1 MKPDSNVKVYDEITD
16 LKQLTTVME
25 YYLEEYNNISRA
37 PMSLVMFK
45 FAIEHISRICRVLK
59 QDNGHLLLVGIGGSG
74 RQSATK
80 LATYMNSFELFQI
93 EITKSYGINEW
104 KEDIKRV
111 MLKAGVGNKN
121 VSFLFCDNQIKDE
134 AFVEDINMLLNT
146 GDVPNIF
153 AADEKA
159 EIVEKM
165 QSAARTENRKIE
177 ATPLAMYNFFIERVK
192 KNLHIVL
199 GLYIMCYF
207 LDFFFFFLLPNSEQ
221 A

>member
-25 YYLEEYNNISRA
+25 YYLEEYNNISKA

-59 QDNGHLLLVGIGGSG
+59 QDNGHLLLMGVGGSG
-74 RQSATK
+74 RQSAAK
-80 LATYMNSFELFQI
+80 LATYINTFELFQI
-93 EITKSYGINEW
+93 EITKSYGVNEW
-104 KEDIKRV
+104 KEDVKQV

-121 VSFLFCDNQIKDE
+121 VSFLFCDNQITDE

-153 AADEKA
+153 TTDEKA

-165 QSAARTENRKIE
+165 QGAARMENRKIE
-177 ATPLAMYNFFIERVK
+177 VTPLAMYNFFIERVK

-199 GLYIMCYF
+199 GLYTMCYF
-207 LDFFFFFLLPNSEQ
+207 LECFFLRLVFDAS
-221 A
+221 

>member
-1 MKPDSNVKVYDEITD
+1 M
-16 LKQLTTVME
+16 ME
-25 YYLEEYNNISRA
+25 FYLEEYNNISKA
-37 PMSLVMFK
+37 PMSLVMFQ

-59 QDNGHLLLVGIGGSG
+59 QDNGHLLLVGVGGSG

-80 LATYMNSFELFQI
+80 LATFMNSFELFQI
-93 EITKSYGINEW
+93 EITKSYGISEW
-104 KEDIKRV
+104 KDDIKQV
-111 MLKAGVGNKN
+111 MLKAGVANSN

-134 AFVEDINMLLNT
+134 SFVEDINMLLNT

-165 QSAARTENRKIE
+165 QGAARMENRKIE
-177 ATPLAMYNFFIERVK
+177 ATPLAMYSFFIERVK

-199 GLYIMCYF
+199 GLYTMSCF
-207 LDFFFFFLLPNSEQ
+207 LECFYLGLFVFLLPKCKET
-221 A
+221 

>member
-1 MKPDSNVKVYDEITD
+1 
-16 LKQLTTVME
+16 ME
-25 YYLEEYNNISRA
+25 FYLEEYNNISKA
-37 PMSLVMFK
+37 PMSLVMFQ

-59 QDNGHLLLVGIGGSG
+59 QDNGHLLLVGVGGSG

-80 LATYMNSFELFQI
+80 LATFMNSFELFQI
-93 EITKSYGINEW
+93 EITKSYGISEW
-104 KEDIKRV
+104 KDDIKQV
-111 MLKAGVGNKN
+111 MLKAGVANSN

-134 AFVEDINMLLNT
+134 SFVEDINMLLNT

-165 QSAARTENRKIE
+165 QGAARMENRKIE
-177 ATPLAMYNFFIERVK
+177 ATPLAMYSFFIERVK

-199 GLYIMCYF
+199 GLYTMSCF
-207 LDFFFFFLLPNSEQ
+207 LECFYLGLFVFLLPKCKET
-221 A
+221 

>member
-1 MKPDSNVKVYDEITD
+1 
-16 LKQLTTVME
+16 
-25 YYLEEYNNISRA
+25 
-37 PMSLVMFK
+37 MSLVMFQ

-59 QDNGHLLLVGIGGSG
+59 QDNGHLLLVGVGGSG

-80 LATYMNSFELFQI
+80 LATFMNSFELFQI
-93 EITKSYGINEW
+93 EITKSYGISEW
-104 KEDIKRV
+104 KDDIKQV
-111 MLKAGVGNKN
+111 MLKAGVANSN

-134 AFVEDINMLLNT
+134 SFVEDINMLLNT

-165 QSAARTENRKIE
+165 QGAARMENRKIE
-177 ATPLAMYNFFIERVK
+177 ATPLAMYSFFIERVK

-199 GLYIMCYF
+199 GLYTMSCF
-207 LDFFFFFLLPNSEQ
+207 LECFYLGLFVFLLPKCKET
-221 A
+221 

>member
-1 MKPDSNVKVYDEITD
+1 
-16 LKQLTTVME
+16 ME
-25 YYLEEYNNISRA
+25 YYLEEYNNISKA
-37 PMSLVMFK
+37 PMSLVMFQ

-59 QDNGHLLLVGIGGSG
+59 QDNGHLLLVGVGGSG

-80 LATYMNSFELFQI
+80 LATFMNSFELFQI
-93 EITKSYGINEW
+93 EITKSYGISEW
-104 KEDIKRV
+104 KDDIKQV
-111 MLKAGVGNKN
+111 MLKAGVSNNN

-134 AFVEDINMLLNT
+134 SFVEDINMLLNT

-153 AADEKA
+153 PADEKA

-165 QSAARTENRKIE
+165 QGAARMENKRIE

-199 GLYIMCYF
+199 GLYTMRCF
-207 LDFFFFFLLPNSEQ
+207 LECFYLGLFVFLLPSC
-221 A
+221 

>member
-1 MKPDSNVKVYDEITD
+1 
-16 LKQLTTVME
+16 ME
-25 YYLEEYNNISRA
+25 FYLEEYNNISKA
-37 PMSLVMFK
+37 PMSLVMFQ

-59 QDNGHLLLVGIGGSG
+59 QDNGHLLLVGVGGSG

-80 LATYMNSFELFQI
+80 LATFMNSFELFQT
-93 EITKSYGINEW
+93 EITKSYGISEW
-104 KEDIKRV
+104 KDDIKQV
-111 MLKAGVGNKN
+111 MLKAGVANNN

-134 AFVEDINMLLNT
+134 SFVEDINMLLNT

-165 QSAARTENRKIE
+165 QSAARMENRKIE
-177 ATPLAMYNFFIERVK
+177 ATPLAMYSFFIERVK

-199 GLYIMCYF
+199 GLYTMSCF
-207 LDFFFFFLLPNSEQ
+207 LECFYLGLFVFLLPNCKET
-221 A
+221 